1 MPVGKEGCPAEC
13 PLGQQVRA
21 TAGGKS
27 HVRDWWLNS

>member
-1 MPVGKEGCPAEC
+1 MPVGKEGSHAED

-27 HVRDWWLNS
+27 HVRELVA